1 MVELYAYN
9 RSFCQKVDVNFWSFP
24 AGERG
29 VKIVEPENCTNRTKF
44 RIKVNFSKSDDLVD
58 MMLLVDAIRNIDS
71 ANIELYIPYFPYA
84 RQDRVMQNG
93 ESHSLRVIAKLIE
106 SCNFSEIW
114 VDDPHSDVLAGLF
127 CAGSLRITEQ
137 HVLAKEMLEEYANNQ
152 NTYLVSPDAG
162 ALKKI
167 YKVAKHLELPVIE
180 ANKVR
185 DVSTGNIIRTKVDDL
200 GISDPVTLIVVDD
213 IIDGGKTYIELAKV
227 LKETY
232 VVQDLVLC
240 ATHGIFSK
248 GIDVLGCYDRI
259 YVHNNMSEFS
269 LYQFNNRKKV

>member
-9 RSFCQKVDVNFWSFP
+9 RSFCEKVDVNFWNFP

-29 VKIVEPENCTNRTKF
+29 VKIVQPETCTNRTKF
-44 RIKVNFSKSDDLVD
+44 RLRVNFSSSDDLID
-58 MMLLVDAIRNIDS
+58 MMLLVDAIRNIENS
-71 ANIELYIPYFPYA
+71 KIELYIPYFPYA
-84 RQDRVMQNG
+84 RQDRVMQEG
-93 ESHSLRVIAKLIE
+93 ESHSLRVVANLIK
-106 SCNFSEIW
+106 SCNFSKIW
-114 VDDPHSDVLAGLF
+114 VDDPHSDVLAGMF
-127 CAGSLRITEQ
+127 GSGDLEITEQ
-137 HVLAKEMLEEYANNQ
+137 YIYAKELLGGYAKNP

-185 DVSTGNIIRTKVDDL
+185 DVSTGNIIRTKVDTLDT
-200 GISDPVTLIVVDD
+200 GEQVTLIVVDD

-232 VVQDLVLC
+232 AIRELVLF

-248 GIDVLGCYDRI
+248 GVDVLACYDKI
-259 YVHNNMSEFS
+259 YVHNNMSEFN
-269 LYQFNNRKKV
+269 LTQFNTR